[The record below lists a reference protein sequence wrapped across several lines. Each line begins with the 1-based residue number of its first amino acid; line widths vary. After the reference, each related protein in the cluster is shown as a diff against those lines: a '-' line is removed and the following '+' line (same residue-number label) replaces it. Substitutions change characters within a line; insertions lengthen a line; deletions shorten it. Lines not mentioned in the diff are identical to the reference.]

1 MSVVICDILCLS
13 AQKSEKK
20 KSHTF
25 SLMESEDLFVW
36 FIVHLSDISNIM
48 NIHLVTQFLKDE
60 KVERVKV
67 IAE

>member
-25 SLMESEDLFVW
+25 SLMESEDLFV
-36 FIVHLSDISNIM
+36 
-48 NIHLVTQFLKDE
+48 
-60 KVERVKV
+60 
-67 IAE
+67 